1 MSKSLK
7 IENISKANVFNTP
20 AQYFEQLPEGI
31 WQKIK
36 LSEGVQVS
44 EISHH
49 QIFSVPAHYFEQL
62 PEMIQK
68 RISLREGMS
77 LAQIPPHL
85 VFTTPHRYFE
95 ELANSIEQK
104 IFLLEAQS
112 SQLVSK
118 EPVFSTPDNYFDDLA
133 SQIQHRVT
141 SEKSFWDQVQERLA
155 IFTNA
160 PANRMRWVGAMAAV
174 VVMVVSGFWVFNN
187 TDIFSDE
194 QGVAA
199 TTIKKRMFEERQDLA
214 TLTEVRKNV
223 KSTETTTGQEQMVK
237 PVPQAIT
244 RGANSTLNLNNLTE
258 EEVTGFLADLSPDEL
273 DVIDETT
280 DPEDQAVEVFLIQAL
295 QSKKD
300 ILYEQIKDID
310 LKAIQNSQLFR
321 K

>member
-7 IENISKANVFNTP
+7 IEDISKANVFNTP
-20 AQYFEQLPEGI
+20 AKYFEQLPEGI

-36 LSEGVQVS
+36 LSEEVQVS
-44 EISHH
+44 EIPHH
-49 QIFSVPAHYFEQL
+49 QIFSVPTHYFEQL

-68 RISLREGMS
+68 RIALREGMS

-118 EPVFSTPDNYFDDLA
+118 ESVFGTPDNYFDDLA

-141 SEKSFWDQVQERLA
+141 SERSFWDQVKERLA

-160 PANRMRWVGAMAAV
+160 PATRMRWVGAMAAV
-174 VVMVVSGFWVFNN
+174 VVMVFSGLWVFNN
-187 TDIFSDE
+187 TEVFSNE
-194 QGVAA
+194 QGVAV

-223 KSTETTTGQEQMVK
+223 KTNETQQTQTVKTIPQVTTRST
-237 PVPQAIT
+237 
-244 RGANSTLNLNNLTE
+244 NSALDLNNLTE
-258 EEVTGFLADLSPDEL
+258 EEVTGFLADLDPDEL
-273 DVIDETT
+273 DVLDETT